1 MSWIQFLQANKK
13 FAARAFISYCQLEY
27 IPDSADDKKFTRYQL
42 ILIGILTTLC
52 VTARND
58 FLVLDCNLNTV
69 VLWNNGMQFM
79 RNCYCNRSIPVDK
92 PFLKNKRD
100 EFFGVH
106 RWWYDPSR
114 GVSRNHQNTG
124 NYDVQFKS
132 ADHLNESAKW
142 TAIAGKRSVQK

>member
-1 MSWIQFLQANKK
+1 
-13 FAARAFISYCQLEY
+13 
-27 IPDSADDKKFTRYQL
+27 
-42 ILIGILTTLC
+42 
-52 VTARND
+52 
-58 FLVLDCNLNTV
+58 
-69 VLWNNGMQFM
+69 MQFM

-114 GVSRNHQNTG
+114 GISRNHQNTG

-142 TAIAGKRSVQK
+142 TAIAGKRGESSPSEVLSPAAVTQPIHKTSSSTGISNSKHCL